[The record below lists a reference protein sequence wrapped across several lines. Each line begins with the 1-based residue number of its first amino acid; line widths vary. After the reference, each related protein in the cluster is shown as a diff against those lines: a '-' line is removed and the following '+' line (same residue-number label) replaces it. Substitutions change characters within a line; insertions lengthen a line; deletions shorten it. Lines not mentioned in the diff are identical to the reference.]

1 MESALYAARL
11 MNVFERTGGL
21 VAMSAVSDMVN
32 GWSGGIVQASRHA
45 VFVTPTYLVNALY
58 ASHLGRDRLLSTL
71 LGPTF
76 DSTLEGMS
84 VPTLDAVVSRSANG
98 RQMFIKIVNTDPL
111 QAIPTQILITGAHI
125 TKRAHIETLSANE
138 LKASNDFTHPDSV
151 HVTSTTIAAGPTFTI
166 TLPEHSV
173 SVVTID
179 IDR

>member
-1 MESALYAARL
+1 
-11 MNVFERTGGL
+11 
-21 VAMSAVSDMVN
+21 
-32 GWSGGIVQASRHA
+32 
-45 VFVTPTYLVNALY
+45 
-58 ASHLGRDRLLSTL
+58 
-71 LGPTF
+71 
-76 DSTLEGMS
+76 MS

>member
-151 HVTSTTIAAGPTFTI
+151 HVTSTTIAAGPIFTI